1 MRKTKAK
8 VQEMALFAY
17 QLVSEVKN
25 ESYKTKYL
33 SYVRKLPSMIV
44 YNGLLGTVVFAK
56 KKASKDSQEAQA
68 WGKVLKHIESFLK
81 EFYSYKDKKDI
92 LEYLSELSV
101 QEYRLTTKLVLD
113 FSIWLKNIAEGEIRD
128 EAEGN

>member
-68 WGKVLKHIESFLK
+68 WGKVLKHIENFLK